1 VKPPL
6 AVLVCAVGG
15 QGGGVLADWIAEA
28 AERAGHVAQ
37 STSIPGVAQRTGAT
51 TYYIEIARE
60 RGSEAA
66 FCLFPSAGRVD
77 LVVALEP
84 LEAARALQKAY
95 VASDTT
101 VVTATARVYAIG
113 EKMVAGDGALPARAA
128 LDALRRA
135 AKRVVVV
142 QTRTDGNAALNARLL
157 GAIVA
162 TGVLPISAED
172 CRRAIVAAGLAP
184 ERNLREFQ
192 RGLAR
197 VSDAADT
204 LPKTRA
210 AGLAPAPAAFRDDL
224 GRLPAYVR
232 PLVAHALAR
241 LVDYQDKAYARRY
254 LERVRAVVRVDAER
268 NGDPHAEEML
278 TGIVARR
285 LAAWMMF
292 EDAIRVAQIKTRRG
306 RLTRVRAEI
315 GAHDGEP
322 VDLVDYLSPSW
333 DDVRSILPAPVA
345 AVFAPRDRVNA
356 VRGSRPIRIR
366 TSGILG
372 FAALKA
378 LAALRPLRSA
388 SARFVAEQRGIDLW
402 LAALMAAAPR
412 DYRVACRIAK
422 LASLARGYGAS

>member
-1 VKPPL
+1 
-6 AVLVCAVGG
+6 
-15 QGGGVLADWIAEA
+15 
-28 AERAGHVAQ
+28 
-37 STSIPGVAQRTGAT
+37 
-51 TYYIEIARE
+51 
-60 RGSEAA
+60 
-66 FCLFPSAGRVD
+66 
-77 LVVALEP
+77 
-84 LEAARALQKAY
+84 
-95 VASDTT
+95 
-101 VVTATARVYAIG
+101 
-113 EKMVAGDGALPARAA
+113 
-128 LDALRRA
+128 
-135 AKRVVVV
+135 
-142 QTRTDGNAALNARLL
+142 
-157 GAIVA
+157 
-162 TGVLPISAED
+162 
-172 CRRAIVAAGLAP
+172 
-184 ERNLREFQ
+184 
-192 RGLAR
+192 
-197 VSDAADT
+197 
-204 LPKTRA
+204 
-210 AGLAPAPAAFRDDL
+210 
-224 GRLPAYVR
+224 
-232 PLVAHALAR
+232 
-241 LVDYQDKAYARRY
+241 
-254 LERVRAVVRVDAER
+254 
-268 NGDPHAEEML
+268 
-278 TGIVARR
+278 
-285 LAAWMMF
+285 MMF